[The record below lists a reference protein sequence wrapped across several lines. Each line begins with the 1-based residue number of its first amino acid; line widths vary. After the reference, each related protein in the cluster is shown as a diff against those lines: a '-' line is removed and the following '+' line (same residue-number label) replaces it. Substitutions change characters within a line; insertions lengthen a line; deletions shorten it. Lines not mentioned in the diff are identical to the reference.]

1 MVFGISDTPSIQ
13 PEQLEN
19 LIQDGFKL
27 IDVREQDE
35 WNAGHHQSAEHIPM
49 GMITESMDRFKDSE
63 KYIFVCRS
71 GARSGR
77 VTNFI
82 TSQDIESYN
91 LLGGMKALQNFTEKI
106 FNSEGNSGQ
115 II

>member
-1 MVFGISDTPSIQ
+1 MVFGISDTPSIE

-49 GMITESMDRFKDSE
+49 GMITESIDSFKDSE

-82 TSQDIESYN
+82 SSQDIESYN
-91 LLGGMKALQNFTEKI
+91 LSGGMKELQNFTEKI
-106 FNSEGNSGQ
+106 FNSEGKPGQ

>member
-1 MVFGISDTPSIQ
+1 MALGINNSPSIE
-13 PEQLEN
+13 PEQLEK

-35 WNAGHHQSAEHIPM
+35 WNAGHHKSAEHIPM
-49 GMITESMDRFKDSE
+49 GMITDNMNKFKDSE

-82 TSQDIESYN
+82 ASQDIESYN
-91 LLGGMKALQNFTEKI
+91 LSGGMKELKNFTEKI
-106 FNSEGNSGQ
+106 FNSEGNPGQ

>member
-1 MVFGISDTPSIQ
+1 VVLGISQTPSIE

-19 LIQDGFKL
+19 LIQDGFTL

-49 GMITESMDRFKDSE
+49 GMITESMNRFKENE

-82 TSQDIESYN
+82 ASKDIESYN
-91 LLGGMKALQNFTEKI
+91 LSGGMKELQNYTEKI
-106 FNSEGNSGQ
+106 FNSEGNPGQ

>member
-1 MVFGISDTPSIQ
+1 MVLDINNIPSVE
-13 PEQLEN
+13 PETLED
-19 LIQDGFKL
+19 LLKEGYLL

-35 WNAGHHQSAEHIPM
+35 WDAGHHKRANHLPM
-49 GMITESMDRFKDSE
+49 GEVVEKIDNFNNDK

-77 VTNFI
+77 VTNFMI
-82 TSQDIESYN
+82 SKNIESYN
-91 LLGGMKALQNFTEKI
+91 LTGGMKQLKNFTDEI
-106 FNSEGNSGQ
+106 YDLEGNSGQ

>member
-1 MVFGISDTPSIQ
+1 MVLGINNTPSV
-13 PEQLEN
+13 EAEN
-19 LIQDGFKL
+19 LEVLLQEGYQL

-35 WNAGHHQSAEHIPM
+35 WDAGHHKRANHLPM
-49 GMITESMDRFKDSE
+49 GEVVEKIDNFNIEE

-77 VTNFI
+77 VTNFMI
-82 TSQDIESYN
+82 SKNVESYN
-91 LLGGMKALQNFTEKI
+91 LTGGMKQLKNFTDEI
-106 FNSEGNSGQ
+106 YDSEGNSGQ

>member
-1 MVFGISDTPSIQ
+1 MALGINNTPSV
-13 PEQLEN
+13 EAEN
-19 LIQDGFKL
+19 LEDLLEEGYQL

-35 WNAGHHQSAEHIPM
+35 WDAGHHKRANHLPM
-49 GMITESMDRFKDSE
+49 GEVVEKIDNFNIEE

-77 VTNFI
+77 VTNFMI
-82 TSQDIESYN
+82 SKNVESYN
-91 LLGGMKALQNFTEKI
+91 LTGGMKQLKNFTDEI
-106 FNSEGNSGQ
+106 YDSEGNSGQ

>member
-1 MVFGISDTPSIQ
+1 MVLGINNTPSVE
-13 PEQLEN
+13 PENLEN
-19 LIQDGFKL
+19 LLQDGYKL

-35 WNAGHHQSAEHIPM
+35 WDAGHYKSAIHLPM
-49 GMITESMDRFKDSE
+49 GEVIEKLDNFENNE

-77 VTNFI
+77 VTNFM
-82 TSQDIESYN
+82 TSKKTESYN
-91 LLGGMKALQNFTEKI
+91 LSGGMKQLKNFTHEI
-106 FNSEGNSGQ
+106 YDLEGNSGQ

>member
-1 MVFGISDTPSIQ
+1 MDTI
-13 PEQLEN
+13 
-19 LIQDGFKL
+19 
-27 IDVREQDE
+27 
-35 WNAGHHQSAEHIPM
+35 A
-49 GMITESMDRFKDSE
+49 ESMDRFKDSE

>member
-1 MVFGISDTPSIQ
+1 VVLGINNTPSV
-13 PEQLEN
+13 EAEN
-19 LIQDGFKL
+19 LEDLLQGGYQL

-35 WNAGHHQSAEHIPM
+35 WDAGHHKLASHLPM
-49 GMITESMDRFKDSE
+49 GEVVEKIDNFNIEE

-77 VTNFI
+77 VTNFMI
-82 TSQDIESYN
+82 SKNVESYN
-91 LLGGMKALQNFTEKI
+91 LTGGMKQLKNFTDEI
-106 FNSEGNSGQ
+106 YDLEGNSGQ